1 MAENEN
7 LNLDY
12 LITIEEK
19 EIDSPKVK
27 EYIKKEIQKITTHID
42 TLGKKIEESK
52 KEAEAAQNQKS
63 GLFGKTAKK
72 ADMIANALVKN
83 AEADSEM
90 HTLVQQ
96 VIKFSCLSTYSYH
109 NIVQEMSNIIEN
121 GFKNTDGDI
130 IHLNNTAKD
139 IAESIIYSVQ
149 EANQTNEKHIELEN
163 KSNEND
169 EKHDRQISELYQ
181 KIKELEEKK
190 YNLLSIFSIVIS
202 LVAIVLVLIER
213 ATN

>member
-12 LITIEEK
+12 LITIEKK

-96 VIKFSCLSTYSYH
+96 VIKFSCLSTFAYH
-109 NIVQEMSNIIEN
+109 NIVQELNDIMEN
-121 GFKNTDGDI
+121 GFKNSDGDI
-130 IHLNNTAKD
+130 IHLNNTSKEL
-139 IAESIIYSVQ
+139 AESVIYSVQ

-163 KSNEND
+163 KSDKND

-190 YNLLSIFSIVIS
+190 YNLLSIISIAIS
-202 LVAIVLVLIER
+202 FVAIFLVLFK
-213 ATN
+213 

>member
-1 MAENEN
+1 
-7 LNLDY
+7 
-12 LITIEEK
+12 
-19 EIDSPKVK
+19 
-27 EYIKKEIQKITTHID
+27 
-42 TLGKKIEESK
+42 
-52 KEAEAAQNQKS
+52 
-63 GLFGKTAKK
+63 
-72 ADMIANALVKN
+72 
-83 AEADSEM
+83 
-90 HTLVQQ
+90 
-96 VIKFSCLSTYSYH
+96 
-109 NIVQEMSNIIEN
+109 MSNIIEN

-190 YNLLSIFSIVIS
+190 YNLLYIFSIVIS

>member
-52 KEAEAAQNQKS
+52 KEAETAQNQKS

-83 AEADSEM
+83 AEADAEM
-90 HTLVQQ
+90 HTLVQSI
-96 VIKFSCLSTYSYH
+96 IKFSCLSTYSYH

-121 GFKNTDGDI
+121 G
-130 IHLNNTAKD
+130 

-190 YNLLSIFSIVIS
+190 YNLLSIISIAIS
-202 LVAIVLVLIER
+202 FVAIFLVLFK
-213 ATN
+213 

>member
-52 KEAEAAQNQKS
+52 KEAETAQNQKS

-96 VIKFSCLSTYSYH
+96 VIKFSCLSTFAYH
-109 NIVQEMSNIIEN
+109 NIVQELNDIMEN
-121 GFKNTDGDI
+121 GFKNSDGDI
-130 IHLNNTAKD
+130 IHLNNTSKEL
-139 IAESIIYSVQ
+139 AESVIYSVQ
-149 EANQTNEKHIELEN
+149 EANKTNEKHFELEN
-163 KSNEND
+163 KSDKND
-169 EKHDRQISELYQ
+169 EKHDWQISELYQ
-181 KIKELEEKK
+181 KIKE
-190 YNLLSIFSIVIS
+190 
-202 LVAIVLVLIER
+202 A
-213 ATN
+213 

>member
-63 GLFGKTAKK
+63 GLFGKTGKK

-83 AEADSEM
+83 AEADAEM
-90 HTLVQQ
+90 HTLVQSI
-96 VIKFSCLSTYSYH
+96 IKFSCLSTYSYH

-190 YNLLSIFSIVIS
+190 YNLLSIISIAIS
-202 LVAIVLVLIER
+202 FVAIFLFLFK
-213 ATN
+213 

>member
-12 LITIEEK
+12 LITIEKK

-52 KEAEAAQNQKS
+52 KEAETAQNQKS

-96 VIKFSCLSTYSYH
+96 VIKFSCLSTFAYH
-109 NIVQEMSNIIEN
+109 NIVQELNDIMEN
-121 GFKNTDGDI
+121 GFKNSDGDI
-130 IHLNNTAKD
+130 IHLNNTSKEL
-139 IAESIIYSVQ
+139 AESVIYSVQ
-149 EANQTNEKHIELEN
+149 EANKTNEKHFELEN
-163 KSNEND
+163 KSDKND

-190 YNLLSIFSIVIS
+190 YNLLSIISIAIS
-202 LVAIVLVLIER
+202 FVAIFLVLFK
-213 ATN
+213 

>member
-52 KEAEAAQNQKS
+52 KEAETAQNQKS

-96 VIKFSCLSTYSYH
+96 VIKFSCLSTFAYH
-109 NIVQEMSNIIEN
+109 NIVQELNDIMEN

-149 EANQTNEKHIELEN
+149 EANQTNEKHIKLEN

>member
-52 KEAEAAQNQKS
+52 KEAETAQNQKS

-96 VIKFSCLSTYSYH
+96 VIKFSCLSTFAYH
-109 NIVQEMSNIIEN
+109 NIVQELNDIMEN
-121 GFKNTDGDI
+121 GFKNSDGDI
-130 IHLNNTAKD
+130 IHLNNTSKEL
-139 IAESIIYSVQ
+139 AESVIYSVQ

-163 KSNEND
+163 KSDKND

-190 YNLLSIFSIVIS
+190 YNLLSIISIAIS
-202 LVAIVLVLIER
+202 FVAIFLVLFK
-213 ATN
+213 

>member
-52 KEAEAAQNQKS
+52 KEAETAQNQKS

-96 VIKFSCLSTYSYH
+96 VIKFSCLSTFAYH
-109 NIVQEMSNIIEN
+109 NIVQELNDIMEN
-121 GFKNTDGDI
+121 GFKNSDGDI
-130 IHLNNTAKD
+130 IHLNNTSKEL
-139 IAESIIYSVQ
+139 AESVIYSVQ

-190 YNLLSIFSIVIS
+190 YNLLSIISIAIS
-202 LVAIVLVLIER
+202 FVAIFLVLFK
-213 ATN
+213 

>member
-12 LITIEEK
+12 LITIEKK

-52 KEAEAAQNQKS
+52 KEAETAQNQKS

-96 VIKFSCLSTYSYH
+96 VIKFSCLSTFAYH
-109 NIVQEMSNIIEN
+109 NIVQELNDIMEN
-121 GFKNTDGDI
+121 GFKNSDGDI
-130 IHLNNTAKD
+130 IHLNNTSKEL
-139 IAESIIYSVQ
+139 AESVIYSVQ
-149 EANQTNEKHIELEN
+149 EANKTNEKHFELEN
-163 KSNEND
+163 KSDKND

-213 ATN
+213 DTN

>member
-52 KEAEAAQNQKS
+52 KEAETAQNQKS

-96 VIKFSCLSTYSYH
+96 VIKFSCLSTFAYH
-109 NIVQEMSNIIEN
+109 NIVQELNDIMEN
-121 GFKNTDGDI
+121 GFKNSDGDI
-130 IHLNNTAKD
+130 IHLNNTSKEL
-139 IAESIIYSVQ
+139 AESVIYSVQ
-149 EANQTNEKHIELEN
+149 EANKTNEKHFELEN
-163 KSNEND
+163 KSDKND

-190 YNLLSIFSIVIS
+190 VVFNILCHH
-202 LVAIVLVLIER
+202 R
-213 ATN
+213 

>member
-52 KEAEAAQNQKS
+52 KEAETAQNQKS

-190 YNLLSIFSIVIS
+190 YNLLSIISIAIS
-202 LVAIVLVLIER
+202 FVAIFLVLFK
-213 ATN
+213 

>member
-12 LITIEEK
+12 LITIEKK

-52 KEAEAAQNQKS
+52 KEAETAQNQKS

-96 VIKFSCLSTYSYH
+96 VIKFSCLSTFAYH
-109 NIVQEMSNIIEN
+109 NIVQELNDIMEN
-121 GFKNTDGDI
+121 GFKNSDGDI
-130 IHLNNTAKD
+130 IHLNNTSKEL
-139 IAESIIYSVQ
+139 AESVIYSVQ

-190 YNLLSIFSIVIS
+190 YNLLSIISIAIS
-202 LVAIVLVLIER
+202 FVAIFLVLFK
-213 ATN
+213 

>member
-52 KEAEAAQNQKS
+52 KEAETAQNQKS

-96 VIKFSCLSTYSYH
+96 VIKFSCLSTFAYH
-109 NIVQEMSNIIEN
+109 NIVQELNDIMEN
-121 GFKNTDGDI
+121 GFKNSDGDI
-130 IHLNNTAKD
+130 IHLNNTSKEL
-139 IAESIIYSVQ
+139 AESVIYSVQ

-163 KSNEND
+163 KSDKND

>member
-52 KEAEAAQNQKS
+52 KEAETAQNQKS
-63 GLFGKTAKK
+63 GLFGKTGKK

-83 AEADSEM
+83 AEADAEM
-90 HTLVQQ
+90 HTLVQSI
-96 VIKFSCLSTYSYH
+96 IKFSCLSTYSYH

-149 EANQTNEKHIELEN
+149 EANQTNEKH
-163 KSNEND
+163 
-169 EKHDRQISELYQ
+169 DRQISELYQ

-190 YNLLSIFSIVIS
+190 YNLLSIISIAIS
-202 LVAIVLVLIER
+202 FVAIFLVLFK
-213 ATN
+213 

>member
-52 KEAEAAQNQKS
+52 KEAETAQNQKS

-96 VIKFSCLSTYSYH
+96 VIKFSCLSTFAYH
-109 NIVQEMSNIIEN
+109 NIVQELNDIMEN
-121 GFKNTDGDI
+121 GFKNSDGDI
-130 IHLNNTAKD
+130 IHLNNTSKEL
-139 IAESIIYSVQ
+139 AESVIYSVQ
-149 EANQTNEKHIELEN
+149 EANKTNEKHFELEN
-163 KSNEND
+163 KSDKND

-190 YNLLSIFSIVIS
+190 YNLLSIISIAIS
-202 LVAIVLVLIER
+202 FVAIFLVLFK
-213 ATN
+213 

>member
-96 VIKFSCLSTYSYH
+96 VIKFSCLSTFAYH
-109 NIVQEMSNIIEN
+109 NIVQELNDIMEN
-121 GFKNTDGDI
+121 GFKNSDGDI
-130 IHLNNTAKD
+130 IHLNNTSKEL
-139 IAESIIYSVQ
+139 AESVIYSVQ
-149 EANQTNEKHIELEN
+149 EANKTNEKHFELEN
-163 KSNEND
+163 KSDKND

-190 YNLLSIFSIVIS
+190 YNLLSIISIAIS
-202 LVAIVLVLIER
+202 FVAIFLVLFK
-213 ATN
+213 

>member
-52 KEAEAAQNQKS
+52 KEAETAQNQKS

-96 VIKFSCLSTYSYH
+96 VIKFSCLSTFAYH
-109 NIVQEMSNIIEN
+109 NIVQELNDIMEN
-121 GFKNTDGDI
+121 GFKNSDGDI
-130 IHLNNTAKD
+130 IHLNNTSKEL
-139 IAESIIYSVQ
+139 AESVIYSVQ
-149 EANQTNEKHIELEN
+149 EANKTNEKHFELEN
-163 KSNEND
+163 KSDKND

-181 KIKELEEKK
+181 KITELEEKK
-190 YNLLSIFSIVIS
+190 YNLLSILVVFNILCHHQIS
-202 LVAIVLVLIER
+202 PKILS
-213 ATN
+213 

>member
-52 KEAEAAQNQKS
+52 KEAETAQNQKS

-149 EANQTNEKHIELEN
+149 EANKTNEKHFELEN
-163 KSNEND
+163 KSDKND

>member
-52 KEAEAAQNQKS
+52 KEAETAQNQKS

-96 VIKFSCLSTYSYH
+96 VIKFSCLSTFAYH
-109 NIVQEMSNIIEN
+109 NIVQELNDIMEN
-121 GFKNTDGDI
+121 GFKNSDGDI
-130 IHLNNTAKD
+130 IHLNNTSKEL
-139 IAESIIYSVQ
+139 AESVIYSVQ
-149 EANQTNEKHIELEN
+149 EANKTNEKHFELEN
-163 KSNEND
+163 KSDKND
-169 EKHDRQISELYQ
+169 EIFW
-181 KIKELEEKK
+181 EKK
-190 YNLLSIFSIVIS
+190 QKLNTKVI
-202 LVAIVLVLIER
+202 
-213 ATN
+213 TNVKFICIIA

>member
-12 LITIEEK
+12 LITIEKK

-52 KEAEAAQNQKS
+52 KEAETAQNQKS

-96 VIKFSCLSTYSYH
+96 VIKFSCLSTFAYH
-109 NIVQEMSNIIEN
+109 NIVQELNDIMEN
-121 GFKNTDGDI
+121 GFKNSDGDI
-130 IHLNNTAKD
+130 IHLNNTSKEL
-139 IAESIIYSVQ
+139 AESVIYSVQ

-163 KSNEND
+163 KSDKND

>member
-12 LITIEEK
+12 LITIEKK

-52 KEAEAAQNQKS
+52 KEAETAQNQKS

-96 VIKFSCLSTYSYH
+96 VIKFSCLSTFAYH
-109 NIVQEMSNIIEN
+109 NIVQELNDIMEN
-121 GFKNTDGDI
+121 GFKNSDGDI
-130 IHLNNTAKD
+130 IHLNNTSKEL
-139 IAESIIYSVQ
+139 AESVIYSVQ
-149 EANQTNEKHIELEN
+149 EANKTNEKHFELEN
-163 KSNEND
+163 KSDKND

>member
-96 VIKFSCLSTYSYH
+96 VIKFSCLSTFAYH
-109 NIVQEMSNIIEN
+109 NIVQELNDIMEN
-121 GFKNTDGDI
+121 GFKNSDGDI
-130 IHLNNTAKD
+130 IHLNNTSKEL
-139 IAESIIYSVQ
+139 AESVIYSVQ
-149 EANQTNEKHIELEN
+149 EANKTNEKHFELEN
-163 KSNEND
+163 KSDKND

>member
-52 KEAEAAQNQKS
+52 KEAETAQNQKS

-96 VIKFSCLSTYSYH
+96 VIKFSCLSTFAYH
-109 NIVQEMSNIIEN
+109 NIVQELNDIMEN
-121 GFKNTDGDI
+121 GFKNSDGDI
-130 IHLNNTAKD
+130 IHLNNTSKEL
-139 IAESIIYSVQ
+139 AESVIYSVQ
-149 EANQTNEKHIELEN
+149 EANKTNEKHFELEN
-163 KSNEND
+163 KSDKND

-190 YNLLSIFSIVIS
+190 YNLLSIFGTVHNFVSI
-202 LVAIVLVLIER
+202 R
-213 ATN
+213 